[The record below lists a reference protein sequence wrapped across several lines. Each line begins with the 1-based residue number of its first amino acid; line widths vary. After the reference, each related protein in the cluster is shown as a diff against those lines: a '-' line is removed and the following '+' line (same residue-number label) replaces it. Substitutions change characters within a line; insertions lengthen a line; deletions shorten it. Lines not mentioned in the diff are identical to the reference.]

1 MKNTLYFNILMFFLL
16 SSAYGQMTISEWK
29 EILIQNDSS
38 WRVGYENF
46 IQEGIKAKAIDEEW
60 LPSITANPSYS
71 LKKEKTGSVD
81 ELSQTVS
88 LGMTLSQKLCVGTMF
103 SSSFNQTVTSEMPG
117 LGTYGYNTSGSVSL
131 LVPLF
136 YSQYSDTRELTKY
149 SETSGNCA
157 RYAGDSRWQASQL
170 RMIANTLS
178 LFLKTSVL
186 IDRQKNREAL
196 MEWYKQTLKN
206 EQFLFESGQISSI
219 DFASARNESISVET
233 AYRESQYSLVNSLR
247 QTDAWEIDPASIEI
261 EGWLFTIEGEIGSEK
276 RKTAVE
282 YELETSRY
290 DLGCAISELVDD
302 ELDCLPKLSVSYS
315 YTPGFAVSNKKD
327 TWTAL
332 YDYWNSPL
340 SMDWSI
346 SASISVPLMP
356 WSPVW
361 DINKLGTSKRSAFR
375 ARFADISRTSDGIA
389 ESIQKVLNQRS
400 LMVTQANRSWLLE
413 KDRLDLY
420 RIRATNGDLSEM
432 DVRYQEIQARNAQ
445 LDWYSARIDF
455 IVACLCG
462 D

>member
-1 MKNTLYFNILMFFLL
+1 MKNTLYFNILMFLFL
-16 SSAYGQMTISEWK
+16 SSAYGQMTISDWK

-38 WRVGYENF
+38 WRVGYENYM
-46 IQEGIKAKAIDEEW
+46 QEVIKAKAIDEEW

-71 LKKEKTGSVD
+71 LQKEKTSSGD

-88 LGMTLSQKLCVGTMF
+88 LNMSLSQKLGLGTIL
-103 SSSFNQTVTSEMPG
+103 SSSINQTLTSEIQG
-117 LGTYGYNTSGSVSL
+117 IGTYGYKSSGAVSL
-131 LVPLF
+131 LMPLF
-136 YSQYSDTRELTKY
+136 YSQYSDTKELTKY
-149 SETSGNCA
+149 SKTSGNCV
-157 RYAGDSRWQASQL
+157 RQAGDARWQASQL
-170 RMIANTLS
+170 RMIANTIS
-178 LFLKTSVL
+178 IFLETSIL

-196 MEWYKQTLKN
+196 LEWYEQTLKN
-206 EQFLFESGQISSI
+206 YQLLLETGQITSI
-219 DFASARNESISVET
+219 EFASARNDSISVET
-233 AYRESQYSLVNSLR
+233 VYRESQNTLVNSLQ
-247 QTDAWEIDPASIEI
+247 QTAAWGIDPAGIDIEV
-261 EGWLFTIEGEIGSEK
+261 WLFSLEKEIGSEK
-276 RKTAVE
+276 RKTAIE
-282 YELETSRY
+282 FELETSRY
-290 DLGCAISELVDD
+290 DIGCAIKELADD
-302 ELDCLPKLSVSYS
+302 ELDRLPKLSVSYS
-315 YTPGFAVSNKKD
+315 YTPGLAVSSKKD

-361 DINKLGTSKRSAFR
+361 DINRLGMSKRSAFR
-375 ARFADISRTSDGIA
+375 ARFVDISRKSNGIA

-400 LMVTQANRSWLLE
+400 LIVTQANRSWLLE